1 MLLAE
6 FPRAKQSTTIHATK
20 NKIYHVSPTGIL
32 FPMKFSKQIS
42 DFCKKS
48 PQHKERLMEQAESA
62 ETVIA

>member
-1 MLLAE
+1 
-6 FPRAKQSTTIHATK
+6 
-20 NKIYHVSPTGIL
+20 
-32 FPMKFSKQIS
+32 MKFSKQIS